1 MRCFVD
7 ATDDEIYAYIARFG
21 IEALVPYQVG
31 MRVSASPPQA
41 ASLPAPAPEAR
52 FSVDEPRRA
61 A

>member
-21 IEALVPYQVG
+21 IGALVPYQVG
-31 MRVSASPPQA
+31 MRVSASAPPATSQP
-41 ASLPAPAPEAR
+41 PAVEAR
-52 FSVDEPRRA
+52 FTVDEPRRA

>member
-1 MRCFVD
+1 MRSFVD

-31 MRVSASPPQA
+31 MRVSASLQPA
-41 ASLPAPAPEAR
+41 ASVAPPAAEPR
-52 FSVDEPRRA
+52 FSVEEPRRA